1 MLVHLVSRFSSDIRT
16 LTILIKSYT
25 PTLIPVIPKDIK
37 TAVYEF
43 VNSAWS
49 GYGISL
55 KLPQTK

>member
-43 VNSAWS
+43 VNSA
-49 GYGISL
+49 
-55 KLPQTK
+55 